1 MNVLKTLRWAS
12 LFIFFLMSACG
23 ENASETDASTKDD
36 VEIEETAN
44 CADKADGFP
53 CGAAQICLNQECVV
67 SECGDGF
74 LDTSSGEQCDDGN
87 SVQGDGCELDCR
99 FSCQENA
106 DCQDDSFCN
115 GEERCI
121 EAGFGKLCVPSA
133 APLNCDLG
141 ESCTLYSCNDEAEAL
156 EEACVAEPID
166 TDLAK
171 CWRDADGDG
180 YPTFAIDSDCDE
192 DDLSCANGID
202 FTTVGEDSCA
212 CPEGFIPA
220 TENVTAEDCDDEDP
234 LTYPGA
240 PELCGNL
247 KDNNCDDDD
256 ESKEPTG
263 GGIRYYCSI
272 DADQDGYPDLGE
284 DDQLNIL
291 DGWECVCPEGT
302 RAIDSSRKDQADC
315 DPSNKNVNPG
325 ITKYSATP
333 YCPGEGRLA
342 AWNETSS
349 QFRCPKGVTPS
360 FDFNCDGDIETSPNF
375 PTNFDSCPSDCPP
388 KGAIGW
394 IGDGPD
400 CGEKGEL
407 RSCEPDKRSGRCNEG
422 GVGPSRNPLSCR

>member
-1 MNVLKTLRWAS
+1 MSDLKTLRWAS
-12 LFIFFLMSACG
+12 LIIFFLMSACG
-23 ENASETDASTKDD
+23 ENASENDASIKDD
-36 VEIEETAN
+36 DKIEEVS
-44 CADKADGFP
+44 CADKEDGFP
-53 CGAAQICLNQECVV
+53 CGAAQICLSEECVA

-99 FSCQENA
+99 FSCQENS

-141 ESCTLYSCNDEAEAL
+141 GPCTLYSCNDEAEAL

-220 TENVTAEDCDDEDP
+220 TENVIAEDCDDEDP

-256 ESKEPTG
+256 ESKEPTE

-325 ITKYSATP
+325 ITKYSDTP

-342 AWNETSS
+342 DWNETLS
-349 QFRCPKGVTPS
+349 QFKCSTGVTPS
-360 FDFNCDGDIETSPNF
+360 FDFNCDGDIETSPNY
-375 PTNFDSCPSDCPP
+375 PTNFSCPLNCLPI
-388 KGAIGW
+388 GAIGW
-394 IGDGPD
+394 IGDEPE
-400 CGEKGEL
+400 CGERGEL
-407 RSCEPDKRSGRCNEG
+407 RSCEPTLIF
-422 GVGPSRNPLSCR
+422 GVGVICSERVEPSHG